1 MRPILALL
9 AVLPLAGCPQA
20 DILAGKP
27 SEFQRYNERLTRL
40 EAAVAA
46 PAPVAQA
53 VPTPA
58 PVAQAVPTAAPIA
71 AAAEPVPGIA
81 PPSAPE
87 PVAVEPP
94 APAVCVAIFRVL
106 SCGDNGEFIWL

>member
-40 EAAVAA
+40 EAAVATS
-46 PAPVAQA
+46 APVVQA
-53 VPTPA
+53 VPA
-58 PVAQAVPTAAPIA
+58 AAPIV
-71 AAAEPVPGIA
+71 AAAEPA
-81 PPSAPE
+81 PVIVEPPAP
-87 PVAVEPP
+87 VIVEPP

>member
-27 SEFQRYNERLTRL
+27 SEFQRYNDRLTRL

-46 PAPVAQA
+46 PAPVVQA
-53 VPTPA
+53 VPA
-58 PVAQAVPTAAPIA
+58 AAPIM
-71 AAAEPVPGIA
+71 AAAEPAQVIA
-81 PPSAPE
+81 PPPATPE
-87 PVAVEPP
+87 PVVVEVPV
-94 APAVCVAIFRVL
+94 PAVCVAIFRVL
-106 SCGDNGEFIWL
+106 SCSDEGEFLWL

>member
-40 EAAVAA
+40 EAAVAI
-46 PAPVAQA
+46 PAPVVQ
-53 VPTPA
+53 
-58 PVAQAVPTAAPIA
+58 AAPAVAPIMA
-71 AAAEPVPGIA
+71 AA
-81 PPSAPE
+81 APE
-87 PVAVEPP
+87 PVIVEPP

-106 SCGDNGEFIWL
+106 SCGDNGEYIWL